1 LRATAL
7 PRFGRSRASVASPAA
22 VDFSLVA
29 GVAMWYSGKAAGRT
43 EVQVEAVKN
52 SHGHYKIVDELGHT
66 QFEWGPGAPGT
77 AILPK

>member
-1 LRATAL
+1 MEKI
-7 PRFGRSRASVASPAA
+7 GRMVAAIVLAA
-22 VDFSLVA
+22 LVA

-66 QFEWGPGAPGT
+66 QFEWGPGGPGT
-77 AILPK
+77 AIVPK